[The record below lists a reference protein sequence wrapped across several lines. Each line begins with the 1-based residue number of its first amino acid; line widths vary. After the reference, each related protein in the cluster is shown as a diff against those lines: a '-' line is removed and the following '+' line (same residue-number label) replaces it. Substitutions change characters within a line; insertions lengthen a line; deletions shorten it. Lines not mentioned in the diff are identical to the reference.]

1 VTDGTRA
8 TLAERERSALADA
21 LRSAGADA
29 PTLCEGWTT
38 RDLARHL
45 VLREGNPESLAR
57 FAAAKLPAL
66 RGRLPGT
73 DAPPR
78 PYAEVVDQF
87 RSGPPPGPLGLPG
100 LDVLVNTAE
109 HFVHHEDVRRA
120 RPGWAPRDLAP
131 EDEQALW
138 GPTRFMARGAYL
150 RCPVGV
156 VLVVPDGPRS
166 KVHRGTPA
174 VVLTGKASEL
184 VVYVTGRRDHADVAV
199 SGPDD
204 AVAAFGEWL
213 AR

>member
-1 VTDGTRA
+1 MTERTRGTM
-8 TLAERERSALADA
+8 AERERAALADA
-21 LRSAGADA
+21 LLTAGADA

-45 VLREGNPESLAR
+45 VLREGNPEAVAR

-78 PYAEVVDQF
+78 AYADVVEQF

-100 LDVLVNTAE
+100 VDVLVNTAE

-120 RPGWAPRDLAP
+120 QPGWTCRELPRD
-131 EDEQALW
+131 DEKALW
-138 GPTRFMARGAYL
+138 GPAQFTARRAYL

-184 VVYVTGRRDHADVAV
+184 VLYVAGRRDHADVEV

-204 AVAAFGEWL
+204 AVAAFRAWL

>member
-1 VTDGTRA
+1 MSDRTRG
-8 TLAERERSALADA
+8 TLAERERAALADA
-21 LRSAGADA
+21 LLHAGADA

-45 VLREGNPESLAR
+45 VLREGNPEALAR
-57 FAAAKLPAL
+57 FAASKLPAL

-78 PYAEVVDQF
+78 PYADVVEQF

-120 RPGWAPRDLAP
+120 QPGWAPRELAP
-131 EDEQALW
+131 EDEKALW
-138 GPTRFMARGAYL
+138 GPTQFMARRAFL

-156 VLVVPDGPRS
+156 VLVVPDGPRA
-166 KVHRGTPA
+166 KVHRGSPS
-174 VVLTGKASEL
+174 VVLTGRASEL
-184 VVYVTGRRDHADVAV
+184 VIHVTGRRQHADVEV

-204 AVAAFGEWL
+204 AVAAFRAWL
-213 AR
+213 DR

>member
-1 VTDGTRA
+1 VSHSTRA
-8 TLAERERSALADA
+8 PLVERERRALADA
-21 LRSAGADA
+21 LEQAGPDA
-29 PTLCEGWTT
+29 PTLCAGWTT

-45 VLREGNPESLAR
+45 VLREGNPEAMAR
-57 FAAAKLPAL
+57 FVAAKVPAL

-78 PYAEVVDQF
+78 PYVDVVEQF

-120 RPGWAPRDLAP
+120 EPGWVARDLGTA
-131 EDEQALW
+131 DEESLW
-138 GPTRFMARGAYL
+138 GPAQLMARRTYL

-166 KVHRGTPA
+166 KVRRGAPA
-174 VVLTGKASEL
+174 VVLGGRASEL
-184 VVYVTGRRDHADVAV
+184 LLHVMGRREHAAV
-199 SGPDD
+199 EVGGPAD
-204 AVAAFGEWL
+204 AVAAYRAWL
-213 AR
+213 DR

>member
-1 VTDGTRA
+1 MTERTDP
-8 TLAERERSALADA
+8 TLAERERAALAAA
-21 LRSAGADA
+21 LEQAGPEA

-45 VLREGNPESLAR
+45 VLREGNPEALAR
-57 FAAAKLPAL
+57 FVAAKVPAL

-78 PYAEVVDQF
+78 PFLDVVEQF

-109 HFVHHEDVRRA
+109 HFIHHEDVRRA
-120 RPGWAPRDLAP
+120 RPGWSARELPAAD
-131 EDEQALW
+131 EDALW
-138 GPTRFMARGAYL
+138 GSAQLMARRTYF
-150 RCPVGV
+150 RSPVGV

-166 KVHRGTPA
+166 KVRRGAPA

-184 VVYVTGRRDHADVAV
+184 LLHVTGREAHADVEV
-199 SGPDD
+199 GGPAD
-204 AVAAFGEWL
+204 AVRRFRAWL
-213 AR
+213 DR